1 MAARPHR
8 PALHPSSIPSGM
20 RRGLETAAIMTDWVA
35 YCGRRGYQIIRT
47 GPSPHRRDEHLR
59 VFLEKELK

>member
-1 MAARPHR
+1 MAAHPHR
-8 PALHPSSIPSGM
+8 PALHPGSIPSGM

-35 YCGRRGYQIIRT
+35 YYGRRGYQIIRT
-47 GPSPHRRDEHLR
+47 GPPPHRRDEHPR